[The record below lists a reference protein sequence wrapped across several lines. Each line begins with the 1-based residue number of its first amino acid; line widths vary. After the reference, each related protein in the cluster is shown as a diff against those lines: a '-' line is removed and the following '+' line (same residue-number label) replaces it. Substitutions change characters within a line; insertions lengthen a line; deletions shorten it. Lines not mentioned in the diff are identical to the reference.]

1 MTEVYETPGN
11 LLHFVWSGWTDPG
24 EPWTLHWAHPTTPCW
39 QIPTHALVT
48 TCRCSMFSLHAMSN
62 HPASPAGRPKGL
74 FYIQQFPLLLPK
86 AKHRALLSV
95 LLSALKAT
103 SASCESGCLVLSFL
117 SPSTSLLTK
126 KVGVF
131 VIFYKSPLGWDP
143 DPSCFPQNLHP
154 PAPLVPGIKPVPKSP

>member
-1 MTEVYETPGN
+1 MSLP
-11 LLHFVWSGWTDPG
+11 SR
-24 EPWTLHWAHPTTPCW
+24 EPWLGSMKHQATSFTLSGLVELTLVSHGPSTEPIQQPPAGRSLPM
-39 QIPTHALVT
+39 LVT

-103 SASCESGCLVLSFL
+103 SAACESGCLVLSFL

-131 VIFYKSPLGWDP
+131 VIFYKSPFG
-143 DPSCFPQNLHP
+143 
-154 PAPLVPGIKPVPKSP
+154 